1 MSELLNEINQTIQLL
16 ESKIPANP
24 LANEKLEAG
33 LLKSLKNYCNLI
45 ENALDINE
53 IERIYYRNVKQE

>member
-1 MSELLNEINQTIQLL
+1 MNELLEEINQTIKLL
-16 ESKIPANP
+16 ESNIPANP
-24 LANEKLEAG
+24 LSNEKLEAG
-33 LLKSLKNYCNLI
+33 LLKSLKNYCGLI